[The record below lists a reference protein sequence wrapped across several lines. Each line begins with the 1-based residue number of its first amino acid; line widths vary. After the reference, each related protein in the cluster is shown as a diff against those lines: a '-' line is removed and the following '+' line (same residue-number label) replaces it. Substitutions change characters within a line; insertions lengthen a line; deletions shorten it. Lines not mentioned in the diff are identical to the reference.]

1 MITARRL
8 PAVAAP
14 RNAIATLSLA
24 ASQSSQ
30 LSRSTTYRRLTQHKN
45 TFPSLLAHQPSP
57 FAPLAALSSNVAL
70 RSIHTTPRLQQQAQA
85 QKQPQDEVKDPP
97 RPDGDSSANSETKS
111 EQSEKEGDGGKE
123 EQKNK
128 KDDLPPPPP
137 HGDKTPWQVF
147 RETWSNE
154 LKASKEWNESTKQLA
169 GEVQEF
175 RESEGLKKARAAYDA
190 TGGRATRV
198 AGDALKGTAKVVGA
212 SAAWTWETGAVQG
225 LRKGVNATGRGIEQA
240 TRPIRESETF
250 KTVSEAIDDGNSSR
264 YGGWTEKE
272 ERRRR
277 REMLD
282 KKAGS
287 PGQKVEEDP
296 K

>member
-1 MITARRL
+1 M
-8 PAVAAP
+8 AAQ
-14 RNAIATLSLA
+14 RNAIATRPLA
-24 ASQSSQ
+24 ATPSSQ
-30 LSRSTTYRRLTQHKN
+30 VSRPAAYRRLVQHN
-45 TFPSLLAHQPSP
+45 TCLPNLPLHQSTLSAPS
-57 FAPLAALSSNVAL
+57 AALSTHISL
-70 RSIHTTPRLQQQAQA
+70 RSIHTTSPFQQQAQA
-85 QKQPQDEVKDPP
+85 RKPPQEEVRDPP
-97 RPDGDSSANSETKS
+97 RTDSDSADSSETKS
-111 EQSEKEGDGGKE
+111 EQSDKGGDSAEGEPNAKKE
-123 EQKNK
+123 
-128 KDDLPPPPP
+128 DLPPPPP

-198 AGDALKGTAKVVGA
+198 AGDALKGTAKAVGA
-212 SAAWTWETGAVQG
+212 GATWTWETSAVQG
-225 LRKGVNATGRGIEQA
+225 IRKGVNATGRGIEQA

-264 YGGWTEKE
+264 YGGWIEKE

-277 REMLD
+277 REMLE
-282 KKAGS
+282 KKAG
-287 PGQKVEEDP
+287 PQAQKVEEDP